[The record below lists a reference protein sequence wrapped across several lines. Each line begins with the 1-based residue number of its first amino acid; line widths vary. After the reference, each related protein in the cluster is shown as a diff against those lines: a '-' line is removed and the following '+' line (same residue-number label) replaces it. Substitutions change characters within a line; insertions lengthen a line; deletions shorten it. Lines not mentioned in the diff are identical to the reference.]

1 MQDRRIIVVGAV
13 IAVVLGLLLANYVGL
28 FGEDYGTG
36 LSLNTTT
43 KKAEYYGYYAGKDKK
58 YLYGDDGELLNEVYI
73 SSWQPQ
79 GKSTEISFYGKFYF
93 NQYYYYAV
101 IADSPKFFLGQYAWV
116 VSYIDSNRQTH
127 TIINGINNWYD
138 RDIVVDLSG
147 QIGGNL
153 PNMPYKKVSDWT
165 VVGQYAQPNNIWGDN
180 TWTCFVE
187 DYAHGI
193 SNWHLL
199 QTAPLSF
206 KIKGNK
212 IGGLIVDLYIEV
224 TELDCPI
231 SGCRWLSRSVGY
243 VVHDEAYLASGIGR
257 VDVLGVNSIRQDG
270 TTRTIP
276 TNREVPLYV
285 FEEGSTIVFTV
296 DTGYAGVTTGEKG
309 WRLAVYKSDQTQP
322 LKIWWLDDDLRNYH
336 IEWTIPK
343 GTWTPGGENEL
354 TVVLTNTII
363 DQAEKT
369 FFVVDN
375 ISKIPGITQIT
386 LDKSEYNEGET
397 VHVTLRA
404 EANPLGTGEISQF
417 RVQVKWDSEDST
429 NYILNKYIPAYH
441 ISGLTYEASFSFEVN
456 KPNRDFYVIAWAVD
470 SEGRKGGAGTIS
482 AYVKQVY
489 GNYKITFHVVDTN
502 GDPIERAKIEIKGV
516 TTKYTDANGN
526 ATFWLENKQYEYTV
540 SKDGY
545 KAFSSSFVANADK
558 TIEVTLQPVW
568 SWVLILIG
576 AIVLIAIVSGVVY
589 YYYKKKGGIK

>member
-1 MQDRRIIVVGAV
+1 AV

-58 YLYGDDGELLNEVYI
+58 YLYGDGGELLNEVYI

-79 GKSTEISFYGKFYF
+79 GKSTEISFYGEFYF

-257 VDVLGVNSIRQDG
+257 VDVLGANSIRQDG
-270 TTRTIP
+270 TTYTEG

-285 FEEGSTIVFTV
+285 FEEGSTIYLSV
-296 DTGYAGVTTGEKG
+296 DTGYAGAVSGQKG
-309 WRLAVYKSDQTQP
+309 WRLAIYKADQTQP
-322 LKIWWLDDDLRNYH
+322 LKIWWLDDDLRGYE
-336 IEWTIPK
+336 IEWTIPQ
-343 GTWTPGGENEL
+343 GTFTPGGNNRMK
-354 TVVLTNTII
+354 VVLTNTII
-363 DQAEKT
+363 DQAETT
-369 FFVVDN
+369 FFVVDKLN
-375 ISKIPGITQIT
+375 KIPGTPQVI
-386 LDKSEYNEGET
+386 LDRSQYNEGDT

-404 EANPLGTGEISQF
+404 EANPNGTGEITKF
-417 RVQVKWDSEDST
+417 YVEVKWDSPDST
-429 NYILNKYIPAYH
+429 NYVISPKYLTAH
-441 ISGLTYEASFSFEVN
+441 HVSGFTYETSFSFIVN
-456 KPNRDFYVIAWAVD
+456 RPNRYFYVLAWAMD
-470 SEGRKGGAGTIS
+470 RDGRSSGRGTNE